1 MKLLKKAY
9 SREKLVCRGF
19 SLRNKPVSPRALSH
33 KLSVVSFLQHS
44 VMQGLAFLYIYIY
57 ILCCQ
62 LNRSDSDSST
72 LAKKSLFVRNST
84 ERRSLRVK
92 RVRIP
97 SAAARCPGPVPSPVP
112 SQGRAA

>member
-1 MKLLKKAY
+1 MGEKRKKRVA
-9 SREKLVCRGF
+9 SRYRPYPMNASVPTAASSVACLVI
-19 SLRNKPVSPRALSH
+19 
-33 KLSVVSFLQHS
+33 VVCSFC
-44 VMQGLAFLYIYIY
+44 
-57 ILCCQ
+57 LCHQ

-97 SAAARCPGPVPSPVP
+97 EPDLMTLNSRVVGCPLPALRLVTEAPEV
-112 SQGRAA
+112 QL